1 MFPSN
6 YMKKDIDLTEYGRNI
21 IRYKNIPHKLDEL
34 QLELVGFFAY
44 YNEQMIQLELEEAG
58 FWEIHKDINSEKPKS
73 DPFVRA
79 LWKITLSGK
88 RMTEVSRTISTISK
102 LISSIQSSLK
112 RQSNELRSIK

>member
-1 MFPSN
+1 
-6 YMKKDIDLTEYGRNI
+6 MKKDINLVQIGRDI
-21 IRYKNIPHKLDEL
+21 FRYKNSPDRLDSI
-34 QLELVGFFAY
+34 QLDLASWFAY

-58 FWEIHKDINSEKPKS
+58 FWELHKGYGEEKPKS
-73 DPFVRA
+73 DIFVRS
-79 LWKITLSGK
+79 LWKITPSGK